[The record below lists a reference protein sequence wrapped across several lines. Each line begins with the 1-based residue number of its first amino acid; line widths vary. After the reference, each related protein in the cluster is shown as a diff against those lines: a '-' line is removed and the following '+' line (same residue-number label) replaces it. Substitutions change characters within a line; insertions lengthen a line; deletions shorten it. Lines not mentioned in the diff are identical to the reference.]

1 MARVTTMPQLWR
13 PLMDAPSV
21 ELDRCAV
28 CGRAWPLNRHH
39 VVPRSKGELW
49 RDGRKVPKP
58 TVTLCGSGNASGCHG
73 LAHSGRLHF
82 RCGGGALQFLL
93 CPRPMRYEEALRV
106 ADGWR
111 DAGWFE

>member
-93 CPRPMRYEEALRV
+93 CPRPMRYEEALSV

>member
-1 MARVTTMPQLWR
+1 MPQLWR

-58 TVTLCGSGNASGCHG
+58 TVTLCGGGNASGCHG

>member
-1 MARVTTMPQLWR
+1 MARVTTMPELWR
-13 PLMDAPSV
+13 PLMGAESV

-49 RDGRKVPKP
+49 VGGRRLPKP
-58 TVTLCGSGNASGCHG
+58 TVTLCGNGNASGCHG

-82 RCGGGALQFLL
+82 RCMGGRLQFLL
-93 CPRPMRYEEALRV
+93 CPRPMRYEDALRV
-106 ADGWR
+106 EGGWQ